1 MQSTHSHSIASKAAA
16 ETRSRKATR
25 NVPPMRMRAVS
36 VHSAVK
42 RRQPAAARG
51 ERASNT
57 SEIQRV
63 SSDILRAVDSYKAKN
78 NVAGNMGR
86 GGKRRVV
93 VVVGKGVRHRGA
105 GNQKSSSVTQPRRQS
120 VRRGGAGNSKST
132 SPVTQSRR
140 QSVRRRGAGNR
151 KLPSPVTQPRRQR
164 GGASVK
170 FRLRACARKI
180 RNYQDGFDM
189 FVVCLCF

>member
-25 NVPPMRMRAVS
+25 NVPPMRIRAVS

-51 ERASNT
+51 NRASNAN
-57 SEIQRV
+57 EIQRV

-78 NVAGNMGR
+78 NVSGNMSR
-86 GGKRRVV
+86 GGQRRVV
-93 VVVGKGVRHRGA
+93 VVGGKRVPHRGA

-140 QSVRRRGAGNR
+140 QSVRRRGVGNR
-151 KLPSPVTQPRRQR
+151 KLSSPVKQPRRQR
-164 GGASVK
+164 GGCSANH
-170 FRLRACARKI
+170 RLKARARKR
-180 RNYQDGFDM
+180 RNCQDGFHVLL
-189 FVVCLCF
+189 FASA